1 MLHCIL
7 PFYLDWYVPLK
18 PLLVITQCLWGLHW
32 FQPDFH
38 PLQILLKVFR
48 LPASRLHLN
57 DVQNFARFLNG
68 CGLFFV
74 EIISKICFMK

>member
-1 MLHCIL
+1 M
-7 PFYLDWYVPLK
+7 YE
-18 PLLVITQCLWGLHW
+18 
-32 FQPDFH
+32 
-38 PLQILLKVFR
+38 LQILLKVFR
-48 LPASRLHLN
+48 LPASLLHLN

>member
-1 MLHCIL
+1 MFLAYHAEL
-7 PFYLDWYVPLK
+7 RLFQSVELNQFMK
-18 PLLVITQCLWGLHW
+18 FGLEYASNEIYI
-32 FQPDFH
+32 FDR
-38 PLQILLKVFR
+38 LQIRLKMFR
-48 LPASRLHLN
+48 LPASLLHLN

>member
-1 MLHCIL
+1 L
-7 PFYLDWYVPLK
+7 PSTSD
-18 PLLVITQCLWGLHW
+18 H
-32 FQPDFH
+32 
-38 PLQILLKVFR
+38 LQMFR
-48 LPASRLHLN
+48 LPVPLLHLN